1 MKMLWKLSIALVV
14 VATTVLGQLPEGAT
28 QANGNI
34 TDLIAPKLRMYENPD
49 KSGARQ
55 LFNKSDLKF
64 PIAILQAS
72 SYRTLKV
79 KINGKVGWIS
89 LGHVETDVKRSTVI
103 PCEGQIASGSGNQ
116 TSQGLRGAG
125 GSAGCR

>member
-1 MKMLWKLSIALVV
+1 MLWRLPIALVIV
-14 VATTVLGQLPEGAT
+14 TITVLGQIPEGAT
-28 QANGNI
+28 QAKGNV

-55 LFNKSDLKF
+55 LFNKSDLSF
-64 PIAILQAS
+64 PIAILDAS

-79 KINGKVGWIS
+79 KIDGKVGWVS

-103 PCEGQIASGSGNQ
+103 PCEGQIASGSGN
-116 TSQGLRGAG
+116 TDPRGLRGAG
-125 GSAGCR
+125 GGAGCR